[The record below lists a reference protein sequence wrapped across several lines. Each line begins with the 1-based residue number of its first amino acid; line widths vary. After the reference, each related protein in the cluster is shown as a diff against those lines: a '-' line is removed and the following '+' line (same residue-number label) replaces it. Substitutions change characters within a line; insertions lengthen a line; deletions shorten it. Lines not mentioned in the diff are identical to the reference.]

1 MKIKPILGGSKTI
14 VLATGT
20 LIASLTALCFVPLRA
35 ISQSQAN
42 SPQNPVEIKGEP
54 RHHPKFENEFVR
66 IWDVTVPGGDA
77 TLWHAHRNDNVV
89 VTLAPAKLHIETL
102 GRDPVDAEWKF
113 GEVRF
118 SKATYVH
125 RAMNVGS
132 TPFHNLTIELLKP
145 PPVGGNSSPL
155 PKEAGRE
162 PILENDRVR
171 VFRVSLAPGES
182 TPVHNHPLPGLSV
195 ALVAGELEITT
206 EGSAKPD
213 RITSAAA
220 DAPWRPGPVTHSVKN
235 IGKSRYEGVDIE
247 FK

>member
-1 MKIKPILGGSKTI
+1 MKFRLVIFL
-14 VLATGT
+14 VLAIIPIT
-20 LIASLTALCFVPLRA
+20 LP
-35 ISQSQAN
+35 SQSESN

-66 IWDVTVPGGDA
+66 VWDVTVPGGDA
-77 TLWHAHRNDNVV
+77 TLWHAHRNDNLV

-113 GEVRF
+113 GEARF

-125 RAMNVGS
+125 RAVNVGT

-145 PPVGGNSSPL
+145 APANSNWSPL
-155 PKEAGRE
+155 PKEADGRE
-162 PILENDRVR
+162 PVLENERVR

-182 TPVHNHPLPGLSV
+182 LPMHSHPLPGL
-195 ALVAGELEITT
+195 AIAITAGELEIVT
-206 EGSAKPD
+206 EGKASPD
-213 RITSAAA
+213 RLSSAAA
-220 DAPWRPGPVTHSVKN
+220 DLRWRAGPVTHSVRN
-235 IGKSRYEGVDIE
+235 IGKNRFEGVDVE

>member
-1 MKIKPILGGSKTI
+1 ML
-14 VLATGT
+14 LAAVS
-20 LIASLTALCFVPLRA
+20 ASALT
-35 ISQSQAN
+35 QSN

-102 GRDPVDAEWKF
+102 GRDPVDTEWKY

-125 RAMNVGS
+125 RAMNVGTTS
-132 TPFHNLTIELLKP
+132 FHNLTIELLKP
-145 PPVGGNSSPL
+145 ASSNPPAAPSES
-155 PKEAGRE
+155 GRE
-162 PILENDRVR
+162 TVLENDRVR
-171 VFRVSLAPGES
+171 VYRVSLAPGES
-182 TPVHNHPLPGLSV
+182 VPVHTHPFPTLDITMNAAEIEVTANGKAVRHPVKEDDVSWDP
-195 ALVAGELEITT
+195 AGT
-206 EGSAKPD
+206 
-213 RITSAAA
+213 
-220 DAPWRPGPVTHSVKN
+220 THSVKN
-235 IGKSRYEGVDIE
+235 VGSVRFEAVVIE

>member
-1 MKIKPILGGSKTI
+1 MRSS
-14 VLATGT
+14 
-20 LIASLTALCFVPLRA
+20 LIAALLLIPFVA
-35 ISQSQAN
+35 ISQSN
-42 SPQNPVEIKGEP
+42 SPQSPVEIKGEP
-54 RHHPKFENEFVR
+54 RHHPSFENEFVK

-102 GRDPVDAEWKF
+102 GRDPVDSEWKF

-125 RAMNVGS
+125 RAMNAGTTS
-132 TPFHNLTIELLKP
+132 FHNLTIELLKP
-145 PPVGGNSSPL
+145 APANSNSTPL

-162 PILENDRVR
+162 PVLENDRVR

-182 TPVHNHPLPGLSV
+182 LPMHNHPLPGL
-195 ALVAGELEITT
+195 AIAITAAELEFTT
-206 EGSAKPD
+206 AG
-213 RITSAAA
+213 AAA
-220 DAPWRPGPVTHSVKN
+220 AERLKVGETEIRWRAGAVTHAIKN
-235 IGKSRYEGVDIE
+235 VGKTRFEAVDIE